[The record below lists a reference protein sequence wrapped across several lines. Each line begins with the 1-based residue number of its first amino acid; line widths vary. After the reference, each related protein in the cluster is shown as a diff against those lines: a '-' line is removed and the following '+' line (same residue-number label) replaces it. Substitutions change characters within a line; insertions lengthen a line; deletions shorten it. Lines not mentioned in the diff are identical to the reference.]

1 MGAVKKI
8 KNKKEEREKEKRKG
22 EEGGALWLDLT
33 AGVCTEQTLLVW
45 GRKLE
50 MQELLN
56 LCHKAGD
63 KDIGN
68 GVIKPPFNCRS
79 QKATL
84 INAWGAPSALMKLR

>member
-1 MGAVKKI
+1 M
-8 KNKKEEREKEKRKG
+8 
-22 EEGGALWLDLT
+22 DLS

-63 KDIGN
+63 KDIGT

-84 INAWGAPSALMKLR
+84 IMPGEHLLRS